1 MGPRHIWPRN
11 GVFQRKTARPDG
23 MPLAIL
29 FFGILCPAPPQPV
42 SPKKVAGP
50 RPERM
55 GALLESPLPP
65 QLETEASFQLLFHQ
79 HPLPMWVVDAASLQF
94 IVVNA
99 AAVEKYGYTRE
110 EFLAMTMDQIAEPE
124 ADAEESSGTL
134 SEGASAAWRHRR
146 KDGATLF
153 VESTWHEIPFAGRDA
168 VLVLTLD
175 RTEQRRAEARN
186 RQQANLLNLASDA
199 IIVRD
204 LDNRVLFWNQG
215 AERLYGWTSEEMV
228 GATTLDTY
236 VKTRRYEAEIELL
249 KTGFWTGQL
258 QHRHKSGGEVIVNSR
273 WTLVRDD
280 DGHPRS
286 VLVINTDVTETKKL
300 ESQFLRAQRLEGIG
314 TLASGIAHDLNNILS
329 PILMSCGILRR
340 EFKDEDTLKML
351 NIIEGSAERGAGI
364 VKQVLTFARGVEGER
379 VLLQLKHLVSE
390 LSKVMAQTFP
400 RNIDIQTHFP
410 PDLWTVMGDATQ
422 LHQVLLNLC
431 VNARDAMPQGG
442 SITLNAENVDID
454 QHFASMN
461 PGAQLGP
468 HVALR
473 AADTGSGM
481 PPEVLEKI
489 FDPFFTTKEVGKGT
503 GLGLATVI
511 GIIKSHG
518 GFLTVQ
524 SEVGVGTTFSVFL
537 PAAQDANAEVQQRE
551 ETPVAGG
558 RGELVLVVD
567 DEPPIR
573 EALVR
578 TLTANGYRA
587 YTAEDGSDALA
598 LYFQRR
604 DEIALVLTD
613 IAMAQMDGVELVRSL
628 RKVDPGVRVIVSS
641 GHFQKENIVV
651 LEGLGVKM
659 FLDKPYTAEK
669 LLRSVRSVLDS
680 AESVAPAQGK

>member
-1 MGPRHIWPRN
+1 MGFATHLLRFKRPLKIKRRLALAWVSLSYIW
-11 GVFQRKTARPDG
+11 
-23 MPLAIL
+23 
-29 FFGILCPAPPQPV
+29 LCPSRFSIAPVHPHGLSVSDLMGTVLDSPV
-42 SPKKVAGP
+42 
-50 RPERM
+50 
-55 GALLESPLPP
+55 PP
-65 QLETEASFQLLFHQ
+65 QLESEASFQLLFHQ
-79 HPLPMWVVDAASLQF
+79 HPLPMWVVDANSLAF
-94 IVVNA
+94 IVVND
-99 AAVEKYGYTRE
+99 AAVRKYGYSRE
-110 EFLAMTMDQIAEPE
+110 EFLAMTMDQIATPVE
-124 ADAEESSGTL
+124 DAGGAPMDDAH
-134 SEGASAAWRHRR
+134 GASTAWRHTT
-146 KDGATLF
+146 KDGTCLF

-186 RQQANLLNLASDA
+186 REQANLLNLARDA

-204 LDNRVLFWNQG
+204 LDNVVLFWNQG
-215 AERLYGWTSEEMV
+215 AERLYGWTSQEMI
-228 GATTLDTY
+228 GAKTLDTF
-236 VKTRRYEAEIELL
+236 VKDRDYEAEIELL

-258 QHRHKSGGEVIVNSR
+258 SHQSKDGRPIIVNSR

-280 DGHPRS
+280 DGKPKS

-329 PILMSCGILRR
+329 PILMSCGILRK
-340 EFKDEDTLKML
+340 EFEDEDTLKML
-351 NIIEGSAERGAGI
+351 SIIEGSAERGAGI

-390 LSKVMAQTFP
+390 LAKVMAQTFP

-410 PDLWTVMGDATQ
+410 ADLWTVMGDATQ

-442 SITLNAENVDID
+442 SIRLNAENVNID

-468 HVALR
+468 HVVLR
-473 AADTGSGM
+473 ASDTGSGM
-481 PPEVLEKI
+481 SPETMEKI

-511 GIIKSHG
+511 GIVKSHG

-524 SEVGVGTTFSVFL
+524 SELGVGTTFSVFL
-537 PAAQDANAEVQQRE
+537 PASHEKSGDAAKE
-551 ETPVAGG
+551 EEPIAPGN
-558 RGELVLVVD
+558 GELVLVVD

-578 TLTANGYRA
+578 TLTANNYRV

-604 DEIALVLTD
+604 TEISMVITD
-613 IAMAQMDGVELVRSL
+613 ISMGQMDGVQLVRSL
-628 RKVDPGVRVIVSS
+628 RKVDPKVRVIVSS
-641 GHFQKENIVV
+641 GHLQKENVVV
-651 LEGLGVKM
+651 LEGLGVKA
-659 FLDKPYTAEK
+659 FLDKPYTADK
-669 LLRSVRSVLDS
+669 LLRAVQRVLKV
-680 AESVAPAQGK
+680 ESEEPEVVK

>member
-1 MGPRHIWPRN
+1 MSA
-11 GVFQRKTARPDG
+11 VAD
-23 MPLAIL
+23 
-29 FFGILCPAPPQPV
+29 PPV
-42 SPKKVAGP
+42 L
-50 RPERM
+50 PE
-55 GALLESPLPP
+55 LES
-65 QLETEASFQLLFHQ
+65 ETSFRLLFHL
-79 HPLPMWVVDAASLQF
+79 HPLPMWVVDASSLAF
-94 IVVNA
+94 LVVND

-110 EFLAMTMDQIAEPE
+110 EFLGMTMDQIATIETGAQP
-124 ADAEESSGTL
+124 SGDTL
-134 SEGASAAWRHRR
+134 STGASTAWQHIR
-146 KDGATLF
+146 KDGALLH

-175 RTEQRRAEARN
+175 RTEQRRAEQRN

-204 LDNRVLFWNQG
+204 LEDEILFWNHG
-215 AERLYGWTSEEMV
+215 AERLYGWKPEEAV
-228 GATTLDTY
+228 GKKTIETF
-236 VKTRRYEAEIELL
+236 VKERAFEAEIELL
-249 KTGFWTGQL
+249 KKGHWSGEL
-258 QHRHKSGGEVIVNSR
+258 RHRTKDGRELTINSR

-280 DGHPRS
+280 KGEPHS
-286 VLVINTDVTETKKL
+286 VLVINTDMTETKKL

-340 EFKDEDTLKML
+340 EFEDEDTLKML

-390 LSKVMAQTFP
+390 LAKVMAQTFP
-400 RNIDIQTHFP
+400 RNIDIQTNFP
-410 PDLWTVMGDATQ
+410 PDLWTVRGDATQ

-431 VNARDAMPQGG
+431 VNARDAMPKGG
-442 SITLNAENVDID
+442 AITLGAENVDID
-454 QHFASMN
+454 AHFASMN

-468 HVALR
+468 HVVLR
-473 AADTGSGM
+473 AKDTGTGM
-481 PPEVLEKI
+481 SPATLEKI
-489 FDPFFTTKEVGKGT
+489 FDPFFTTKDVGKGT

-511 GIIKSHG
+511 GIVKSHG

-524 SEVGVGTTFSVFL
+524 SELGAGTTFSVFL
-537 PAAQDANAEVQQRE
+537 PADLEGSGAGAGAVKD
-551 ETPVAGG
+551 ETPVVGG
-558 RGELVLVVD
+558 KGELVLVVD

-604 DEIALVLTD
+604 DEIAVVLTD
-613 IAMAQMDGVELVRSL
+613 IAMGGMDGVTLVRSL
-628 RKVDPGVRVIVSS
+628 RKFDPNVRVIASS
-641 GHFQKENIVV
+641 GQFQKENTVV
-651 LEGLGVKM
+651 LEGLGVKT
-659 FLDKPYTAEK
+659 FLDKPYTADK
-669 LLRSVRSVLDS
+669 LLRAMREAL
-680 AESVAPAQGK
+680 ATTP